1 MDSTLKSA
9 MDRRGLK
16 LKDLIGKDGIC
27 YAHACRHYSGERA
40 VSAEYAVKYEAQLGI
55 PRYELRPD
63 LWSPA
68 MFRFLAPSQDAA
80 GSPAQAPAPAVF

>member
-1 MDSTLKSA
+1 MATLKEA
-9 MDRRGLK
+9 MDRRGLQ
-16 LKDLIGKDGIC
+16 LKDLRTIADIDYSYARKHYIGT
-27 YAHACRHYSGERA
+27 AQ

-68 MFRFLAPSQDAA
+68 MFRFLAPSPEATET
-80 GSPAQAPAPAVF
+80 PARKPASELF

>member
-1 MDSTLKSA
+1 MATLKEA
-9 MDRRGLK
+9 MDRRGLQ
-16 LKDLIGKDGIC
+16 LKDLRTIADIDYSYARKHYIGT
-27 YAHACRHYSGERA
+27 AQ

-80 GSPAQAPAPAVF
+80 GSPAPAPAVF